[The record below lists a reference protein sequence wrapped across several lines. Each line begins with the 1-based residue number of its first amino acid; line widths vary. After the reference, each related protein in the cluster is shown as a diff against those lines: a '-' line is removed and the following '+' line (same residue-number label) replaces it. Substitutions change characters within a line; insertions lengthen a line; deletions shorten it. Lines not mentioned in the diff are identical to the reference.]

1 MSQDTIR
8 MLSIDDRTV
17 TTELDRAGY
26 RKIGVTIRSATT
38 FAEAQS
44 ILASGPIDIIVINLD
59 YGKVDSVSACQ
70 HFKTQEE
77 TKNIPI
83 VATSVQDK
91 PRTLKGCMNAG
102 VDLFVEQPMPRQY
115 FIEKIRSL
123 LDQKTRET
131 DRVTHNGQVV
141 FVMDGKRH
149 TCGIGDLSQS
159 GILLTTDLELKPG
172 VVIEME
178 FDIPGYKKPIAVS
191 GEVVRK
197 ITQRDRGALGFGVRF
212 CDFQGD
218 SQKRLEKYILKSQNH
233 DPKLAYYL

>member
-1 MSQDTIR
+1 

-26 RKIGVTIRSATT
+26 RKMGVSIRSATT

-44 ILASGPIDIIVINLD
+44 ILAAGPIDIIVINLD
-59 YGKVDSVSACQ
+59 YNKVDAVSACK
-70 HFKTQEE
+70 HFKGKEE
-77 TKNIPI
+77 TKNTPI

-91 PRTLKGCMNAG
+91 PRTLKGCMSAG

-131 DRVTHNGQVV
+131 DRVRHDGLVV
-141 FVMDGKRH
+141 FMLDGKRH

-172 VVIEME
+172 LKIDME
-178 FDIPGYKKPIAVS
+178 FEIPGYKKPIAVS
-191 GEVVRK
+191 GVVVRK
-197 ITQRDRGALGFGVRF
+197 INNKDRDAVGFGVRF
-212 CDFQGD
+212 SEFQGD
-218 SQKRLEKYILKSQNH
+218 SQKRLEKYIVKSQHH